1 MFVTRGYHA
10 VTLEQIADEAG
21 ASQGVVSRFD
31 SKADMFLAL
40 LADRITERAA
50 QNASAAGQLAGSGL
64 SAALLELAW
73 QAERATPD
81 WRLLVTEFRVHA
93 ARDPEHSRRYAAA
106 HASTVDEV
114 ASALASVA
122 VRNAQTLA
130 LPARQKLSCCWPSK
144 RGLPSSS
151 WPTRTPSASCS
162 CRPCLVSSP
171 HCPPGHPHPAR
182 YPN

>member
-50 QNASAAGQLAGSGL
+50 QNASAAGQLAGLGLPPPCLSWHGRPNAPPQTGGCWSPSSGRTC
-64 SAALLELAW
+64 
-73 QAERATPD
+73 QGPK
-81 WRLLVTEFRVHA
+81 
-93 ARDPEHSRRYAAA
+93 HSRRYAAA
-106 HASTVDEV
+106 HASTVDEA

-130 LPARQKLSCCWPSK
+130 LPARQ
-144 RGLPSSS
+144 
-151 WPTRTPSASCS
+151 
-162 CRPCLVSSP
+162 
-171 HCPPGHPHPAR
+171 
-182 YPN
+182 N